1 MPAQDR
7 PLEGDP
13 MAPNEAIPGGE
24 ASLDADGRRVC
35 PHCGQAVP
43 PLPFCVRCGRGFD
56 RIHARHEYAAHPG
69 ESARALSLFST
80 LFPHLR
86 PAGYDSFRHA
96 FWLGLLVVAGLVVSG
111 FYPVALVVSA
121 LFVPILFALYF
132 IDVDLY
138 ERAPL
143 AGIAATLAWGILAGA
158 VIGVIDRAVSGSG
171 SADSGADPTISVLA
185 TVGLALLG
193 AGLAA
198 LGPLSLIRHRA
209 FNDVLDGATFGAI
222 AGAAYAATSGLVR
235 AGSLITAG
243 LRPGGDP
250 LPWLVRLLTLGVVE
264 PILLAAV
271 LGAVCGAFWLRYR
284 SPVRDRNALGRL
296 GRPGLAVLAGLV
308 LIGLTAWARAILD
321 VVGGLVIATVVAAF
335 SLVWLRATIQVG
347 LMEEANEAEIG
358 PPMRCP
364 NCGRMTPGHTFCG
377 WCGISLQALPRSVPT
392 TSVEADPAEAAG

>member
-1 MPAQDR
+1 M
-7 PLEGDP
+7 
-13 MAPNEAIPGGE
+13 
-24 ASLDADGRRVC
+24 
-35 PHCGQAVP
+35 
-43 PLPFCVRCGRGFD
+43 
-56 RIHARHEYAAHPG
+56 
-69 ESARALSLFST
+69 
-80 LFPHLR
+80 
-86 PAGYDSFRHA
+86 
-96 FWLGLLVVAGLVVSG
+96 AGLVVSG

-377 WCGISLQALPRSVPT
+377 WCGISLQALPRSVPA